1 MKFNN
6 LWIHLNPRNFNS
18 LWIHFSP
25 NFFQVLLS
33 TIFRRGS
40 AIFNKTF
47 LASISLTCNIFPK
60 DGFFAA
66 INFNFKKVVDSLLLL
81 HYQKANKN
89 SETSRLMVG
98 TSYPFPLW
106 SFSKCLVIVCVSV
119 CVLFIYTI
127 SITII
132 CVLQKEL
139 GLAASNQQIYD
150 FYKWVIFEKK
160 NTLLKVNFWY
170 QINLFTIIQIPTVRK
185 WQCQSIQPWVYCVFL
200 CVCACVISNQSTSR
214 KTRVSNLSKFGA
226 LLHKHTDSLLVLKH
240 QGSICIY
247 P

>member
-6 LWIHLNPRNFNS
+6 LWIHLNPRKFNN

-33 TIFRRGS
+33 TIFYRES

-60 DGFFAA
+60 DGVFAA
-66 INFNFKKVVDSLLLL
+66 INFNFKKVVDSLLPL
-81 HYQKANKN
+81 HYQKANKK

-98 TSYPFPLW
+98 TSYPFPLL

-185 WQCQSIQPWVYCVFL
+185 WQCQSIRPWVYCVFF
-200 CVCACVISNQSTSR
+200 CVYVRVWAQIRVPAEKHMSQIS
-214 KTRVSNLSKFGA
+214 VNLGPC
-226 LLHKHTDSLLVLKH
+226 
-240 QGSICIY
+240 CINTQIVY
-247 P
+247 WY

>member
-18 LWIHFSP
+18 LWIYFSP

-33 TIFRRGS
+33 TIFRRES

-89 SETSRLMVG
+89 SETSRLMVV
-98 TSYPFPLW
+98 TSYPFPLL

-119 CVLFIYTI
+119 CVLFFYTI

-132 CVLQKEL
+132 CVLQKAL

-150 FYKWVIFEKK
+150 FYNWVIFEKK
-160 NTLLKVNFWY
+160 KYIVESKFLISDKFIHYNTNTY
-170 QINLFTIIQIPTVRK
+170 
-185 WQCQSIQPWVYCVFL
+185 CEEMAMSVYSALSVLCVFVCM
-200 CVCACVISNQSTSR
+200 CVCDLKSEYQQKNTCVKSQ
-214 KTRVSNLSKFGA
+214 
-226 LLHKHTDSLLVLKH
+226 
-240 QGSICIY
+240 
-247 P
+247 